1 MGCTIGLDI
10 GGTKIAGA
18 AFDAKGESLAQFAQP
33 TPKTYEA
40 FLETCRVLV
49 DQLEQKC
56 GRADSLGVGLPGHF
70 DLFTGFI
77 SCQSNLP
84 HISDRPLR
92 ADLERLLKR
101 DILFENDANCAALAE
116 AVEGAGRGH
125 RAVFGLIMGTG
136 IGGGFVL
143 NGRVVSGANGIGGEI
158 GHLPLPHYEESD
170 GERVPCGCGQTGCIE
185 RLAAGAAL
193 ARRYHAQTGL
203 HADAKHIAAQARQ
216 GDPEAL
222 HVLDLYYTTVAK
234 AMVAIL
240 HSFDPDIITVS
251 GGLNSLPGLY
261 TEVPKRWGKYAINP
275 SLVTRFVPATFGAIA
290 GLRGAAL
297 LGKSA

>member
-1 MGCTIGLDI
+1 MGCAIGLDI

-40 FLETCRVLV
+40 FLEACRTIV
-49 DQLEQKC
+49 DQLEQKS
-56 GRADSLGVGLPGHF
+56 GRADSLGACAPYADANVCSNVPCLIGKNLRQDF
-70 DLFTGFI
+70 ETLFA
-77 SCQSNLP
+77 
-84 HISDRPLR
+84 RPVP
-92 ADLERLLKR
+92 
-101 DILFENDANCAALAE
+101 FSNDANCAALAE

-143 NGRVVSGANGIGGEI
+143 NGQVVAGANGMCGEI
-158 GHLPLPHYEESD
+158 GHLPLPYYEESD
-170 GERVPCGCGQTGCIE
+170 GERMSCGCGQTGCIE
-185 RLAAGAAL
+185 QLVAGAAL
-193 ARRYHAQTGL
+193 ARRYHAQTGRQ
-203 HADAKHIAAQARQ
+203 ADAKHLAAQARQ
-216 GDPEAL
+216 GAPDAL
-222 HVLDLYYTTVAK
+222 LVLDLYYTTVAK
-234 AMVAIL
+234 AMVTIL

-261 TEVPKRWGKYAINP
+261 TEVPKRWGKYAINKNP
-275 SLVTRFVPATFGAIA
+275 MTRFVPATFGAIA

-297 LGKSA
+297 LGKAA